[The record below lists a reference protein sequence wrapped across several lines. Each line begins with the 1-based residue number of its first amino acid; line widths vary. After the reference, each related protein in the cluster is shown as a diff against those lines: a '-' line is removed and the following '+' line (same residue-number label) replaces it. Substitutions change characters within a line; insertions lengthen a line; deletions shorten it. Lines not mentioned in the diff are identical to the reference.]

1 MTRGISPVQIRPGRR
16 SFLERVIMAAVGGST
31 LAFCLVMFG
40 RFVYISTLPNG
51 YLILPLVG
59 VLIVAASVG
68 WRVALQ

>member
-1 MTRGISPVQIRPGRR
+1 
-16 SFLERVIMAAVGGST
+16 MAAVGGST